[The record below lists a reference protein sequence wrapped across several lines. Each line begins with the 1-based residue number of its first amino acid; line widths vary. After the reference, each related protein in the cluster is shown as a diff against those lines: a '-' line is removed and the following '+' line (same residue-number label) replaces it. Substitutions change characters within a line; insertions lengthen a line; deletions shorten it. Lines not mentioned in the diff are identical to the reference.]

1 MARQSENVG
10 SDFLYQAAPSTD
22 SFPVFA
28 ASSAAHRVTSE
39 NSPNKQRRGSVDCQ
53 IRPLALGL
61 EPEMAPG
68 LFEGHLTAHRIA
80 YQVRICRR

>member
-28 ASSAAHRVTSE
+28 ASSEAHRVTSE
-39 NSPNKQRRGSVDCQ
+39 NSPNKSGVVRW
-53 IRPLALGL
+53 
-61 EPEMAPG
+61 
-68 LFEGHLTAHRIA
+68 IA
-80 YQVRICRR
+80 KSDLRMETIFRNWHGDVSGREAMLI